1 MSTPGAINTSLHLYR
16 TTRLGI
22 HWSHPS
28 VKLSLRKHSME
39 HKALLMLSFPSWI
52 LMQHRFISYDSTQK
66 RGSKPFSGQGQ
77 GSQEVWNFINY
88 YKNKLRG
95 WDSLPLSAS
104 VKIPLP
110 WWRKHSSLPTKIF
123 PQQHVRQQGRIDCRH
138 YQHFKQMASL
148 PLKGDAV
155 NHISFHG
162 SSTCCHVVLFPFKY
176 FFSPRKDLGNRLSI
190 DSCLAIC

>member
-1 MSTPGAINTSLHLYR
+1 MLHIWGSTGVTPQWNCHWERTQWNTRTFLCFPSKLDPHVTSLHFL
-16 TTRLGI
+16 
-22 HWSHPS
+22 
-28 VKLSLRKHSME
+28 
-39 HKALLMLSFPSWI
+39 
-52 LMQHRFISYDSTQK
+52 QQK
-66 RGSKPFSGQGQ
+66 CGSKPFSGQGQ

-110 WWRKHSSLPTKIF
+110 WWRKSSSLTTKIF
-123 PQQHVRQQGRIDCRH
+123 PQQHVRQEERIECRH
-138 YQHFKQMASL
+138 YQHFKQMASF

-162 SSTCCHVVLFPFKY
+162 SSRFCRVVLFPFKC